1 MKIKIIIVFLIA
13 LFGFSVNGVMAKSNG
28 KFLKYKQ
35 VTDKEVLVES
45 TKGVKILFT
54 AFDNNS
60 IGVAYSSKHEAVNLI
75 SSKNIL
81 SRFDLS
87 GSIYVE
93 ELDEL
98 MQITT
103 TSNDGL
109 MIKVDKKT
117 FAFTFIDK
125 ANNKEIVIDN
135 DLIAGLVSKTGPIS
149 LVVNLDGDHT
159 LTANPKL

>member
-1 MKIKIIIVFLIA
+1 MKLKIKIVFLIA
-13 LFGFSVNGVMAKSNG
+13 LFSLSLSNAMAKSKG
-28 KFLKYKQ
+28 KFLKYNQ

-45 TKGVKILFT
+45 TKGIKILFT
-54 AFDNNS
+54 AYDNNS
-60 IGVAYSSKHEAVNLI
+60 IGVSYLTKHDVAKLI
-75 SSKNIL
+75 SPKNIL
-81 SRFDLS
+81 SHFDLT

-117 FAFTFIDK
+117 FAFNFIDK
-125 ANNKEIVIDN
+125 ANNSEIVIDN
-135 DLIAGLVSKTGPIS
+135 ELMAGLVSKTGPIS
-149 LVVNLDGDHT
+149 LVVNLDGDHR